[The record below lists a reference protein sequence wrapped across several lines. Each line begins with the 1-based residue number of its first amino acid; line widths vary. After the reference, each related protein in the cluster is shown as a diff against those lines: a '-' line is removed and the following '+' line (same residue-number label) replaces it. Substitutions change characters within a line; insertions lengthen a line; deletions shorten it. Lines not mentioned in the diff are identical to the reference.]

1 VASQISQSGATRTER
16 DDARVARTR
25 AAVLE
30 AGARLLFTEGWDA
43 VTHVRIA
50 EDSGVGRAT
59 VYRHWPTTEDL
70 LSEVLIDCQAPLESG
85 EPTGDTR
92 TDLISEI
99 TVFVD
104 ALRHSRLP
112 EVLITAMERGS
123 AGSLRIQA
131 MHESMTRI
139 SRRPVWDVV
148 CVATQRDELDAGLTE
163 EIVGAYLLGPLL
175 YLQLFDG
182 REVGLV
188 DIERTVDAFLGAFA
202 S

>member
-1 VASQISQSGATRTER
+1 
-16 DDARVARTR
+16 
-25 AAVLE
+25 
-30 AGARLLFTEGWDA
+30 
-43 VTHVRIA
+43 
-50 EDSGVGRAT
+50 
-59 VYRHWPTTEDL
+59 
-70 LSEVLIDCQAPLESG
+70 LESG

-92 TDLISEI
+92 TDLISE
-99 TVFVD
+99 TTTFVD
-104 ALRHSRLP
+104 ALQHSRLP
-112 EVLITAMERGS
+112 EVLITAMERAS

-139 SRRPVWDVV
+139 SRRPVWA
-148 CVATQRDELDAGLTE
+148 VACAAIQREELNAGLTE

-202 S
+202 N